1 MAYYI
6 FLKSFRSLEEF
17 RKNPHVKIPP
27 KSPSTIFQSLA
38 IIKNQISF
46 RKEFFLHIWNNWPSG
61 QPIRPLSPAS
71 PTAPLFSC
79 RPRAHARPIP
89 VCAALAYLPKA
100 VSSSS
105 LRSPA
110 TTPSPSVT
118 ATRAPPVGFVVSPTP
133 ADPGQNF
140 SVPPLPP
147 RRCPAPR
154 MPPSFYNPPS
164 SLSPLNPLQTE
175 R

>member
-6 FLKSFRSLEEF
+6 FLKSLRSLEEF

-27 KSPSTIFQSLA
+27 KSPSTIFQSLVT
-38 IIKNQISF
+38 IKNQILF
-46 RKEFFLHIWNNWPSG
+46 RKEFFLHFRPNRPS
-61 QPIRPLSPAS
+61 
-71 PTAPLFSC
+71 
-79 RPRAHARPIP
+79 ARPIP
-89 VCAALAYLPKA
+89 ACVAFAYLPKA

-105 LRSPA
+105 LRSPT

-118 ATRAPPVGFVVSPTP
+118 ATRARLSASSSPRAGRP
-133 ADPGQNF
+133 RSEF
-140 SVPPLPP
+140 LSVIAPSHH
-147 RRCPAPR
+147 CPAPR
-154 MPPSFYNPPS
+154 MPPSFYSPPS